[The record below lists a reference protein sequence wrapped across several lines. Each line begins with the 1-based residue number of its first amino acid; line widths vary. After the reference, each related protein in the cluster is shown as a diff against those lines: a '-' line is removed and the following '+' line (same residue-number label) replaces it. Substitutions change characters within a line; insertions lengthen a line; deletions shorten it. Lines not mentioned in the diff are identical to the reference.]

1 MTMYPSWNGNWADAI
16 EAPFLNPIYRMV
28 SAVIVLAIGATVLRE
43 KPRIGFVHP
52 KSRDHPTRIDAIN
65 DLT

>member
-1 MTMYPSWNGNWADAI
+1 MTMYPSRKGNCAEAM
-16 EAPFLNPIYRMV
+16 EAPFLNPMKRIVR
-28 SAVIVLAIGATVLRE
+28 AVIVLAIGAIVFSE

-52 KSRDHPTRIDAIN
+52 KSRDHPTRIDAIS